1 MKKKVMAIAL
11 GISAI
16 VGLSS
21 CEKTYELPKI
31 NEKGII
37 IDYYEFNEKLYK
49 LLDYEV
55 VINRD
60 LVVDSWHY
68 EKKTYDD
75 SYETSYSKGILSYDY
90 FQDILKLEVE
100 SEYITKSQEIDRFTE
115 MKQNQQ
121 IQPYLDSYR
130 GYDLLEKMYVDLE
143 EAYATDLFS
152 VMMESIND
160 KYDEFLDC
168 AKSYEVDYYQSR
180 NIYTAN
186 VTYEFDGFSAFDYEK
201 EYKLDLNF
209 QFQHKGN
216 DILVYYSMHEENDGV
231 IHDVIE
237 IMQMRTTDITLEVI
251 NHDEFI
257 KEVA

>member
-11 GISAI
+11 GINAI
-16 VGLSS
+16 LGLSS

-100 SEYITKSQEIDRFTE
+100 SEYIAKSQEIDRFTE

-121 IQPYLDSYR
+121 IQPLISKYLENNNS
-130 GYDLLEKMYVDLE
+130 
-143 EAYATDLFS
+143 
-152 VMMESIND
+152 
-160 KYDEFLDC
+160 
-168 AKSYEVDYYQSR
+168 
-180 NIYTAN
+180 
-186 VTYEFDGFSAFDYEK
+186 
-201 EYKLDLNF
+201 LNY
-209 QFQHKGN
+209 
-216 DILVYYSMHEENDGV
+216 L
-231 IHDVIE
+231 
-237 IMQMRTTDITLEVI
+237 
-251 NHDEFI
+251 
-257 KEVA
+257 